1 LEKIVDQIMSRNKSL
16 IERNGQKAFGPIMG
30 MVMKEVRGRANA
42 EVVGEIINRKL
53 AEAGKIG

>member
-1 LEKIVDQIMSRNKSL
+1 
-16 IERNGQKAFGPIMG
+16 MG